1 MNPQIIYIANA
12 FYALAAMLGFPA
24 LLGLIASIVF
34 GVRLWL
40 MPIPPASAPTKNPD
54 AIILMLE
61 GITRAV
67 GFGAGIISGLGKM
80 AVTVIGAVSIVA
92 LISAVMFFYAGRGLH
107 AQSGYARGVA
117 AGLLIVMLLFWLLA
131 LLSLRMP
138 IRLVPALFAAAT
150 IYALWTLWKGYAV

>member
-12 FYALAAMLGFPA
+12 FYALAAVLGFPA
-24 LLGLIASIVF
+24 LLGLMASIVF

-54 AIILMLE
+54 AIMIMLE
-61 GITRAV
+61 GIARAV
-67 GFGAGIISGLGKM
+67 GFGAGIVSAIGKSA
-80 AVTVIGAVSIVA
+80 AVLMGTVSVVV
-92 LISAVMFFYAGRGLH
+92 LISAVVFFYAGRGLH
-107 AQSGYARGVA
+107 AQSGCARGVA
-117 AGLLIVMLLFWLLA
+117 AVLLAVMLLFWLLA

-150 IYALWTLWKGYAV
+150 MYALWALWKGYTA